1 MAIRTLSIN
10 IMSYLKGQGFQA
22 VNNQINGLKSS
33 LSSLKSVAS
42 NGLFQM
48 AAGYFAISSLIGQYN
63 KAVEA
68 SNEALANETKLYAV
82 LRAQNFRDEQIEGLK
97 EYASELQNVGVIGDD
112 TSYAGIKQL
121 ATFKL
126 QEESIRKLL
135 PRVQDLMVAEKG
147 LNSTSADAEKWAKTL
162 GIAVSSG
169 QVRALKQVG
178 VVLDEHTSKLFENA
192 NEQER
197 VAILSKELKTRIGE
211 QNAEFLKTPEGKIA
225 SAQNRIGDVY
235 EYIGGLVRDTRADF
249 WSMIADNAEWIQDFL
264 GGLIKAGAGAFNT
277 ITRTIGGIFNVLKA
291 LPPEARNTI
300 KLITGFLLLKQ
311 FPIISGFL
319 IIEDIFAAFLGKES
333 FTEDA
338 INAILKFTGTDYRFE
353 DLRKGI
359 ADLWDLWV
367 NKADSGIEKISLT
380 TKVLSDL
387 LDTLQGGAGLL
398 QMIWGA
404 TGGAIYDF
412 GKNTVNVLTGDFEDI
427 NWDTSLGNIS
437 GGWDKLYGAGQ
448 HMNETDDMHQK
459 YVLDEAIK
467 QQQKNF
473 KTMEYVQKNQGNI
486 AFPVEKEII
495 IPGSAPVIPLSSYG
509 FPYENKTGTNYEVS
523 SKNREIQQLLN
534 NEENKLNKI
543 EIPINTALTYEIN
556 NNKNK
561 EIQEFLN
568 TKRNEISK
576 VKIPINTTLTYE
588 INDNKNKEIQEFL
601 NIKRNEISKVKIP
614 INTTLTYE
622 INDNKNKEI
631 TKAEAYYTP
640 RLPDKKIAQDTKQ
653 KIEKS
658 VVKKENKKFEY
669 VNNSK
674 YEIKVTGEAQNDV
687 AKKVEGVVR
696 RIQEEEKQRLR
707 AEFGG
712 NYTQAGGLE

>member
-68 SNEALANETKLYAV
+68 SNLQLENETKLYAT
-82 LRAQNFRDEQIEGLK
+82 LRAQNFRDEQIQGLK
-97 EYASELQNVGVIGDD
+97 DYASELQKTGVVGDEV
-112 TSYAGIKQL
+112 SLAGIRQL
-121 ATFKL
+121 AAFKL
-126 QEESIRKLL
+126 NEESIRELL
-135 PRVQDLMVAEKG
+135 PQVQNLMVAEKG
-147 LNSTSADAEKWAKTL
+147 LKATSMDAEKWSKSL
-162 GIAVSSG
+162 GIAVTSG
-169 QVRALKQVG
+169 QVRALKQAG
-178 VVLDEHTSKLFENA
+178 IVLDEHTQKVFENA
-192 NEQER
+192 TQQER
-197 VAILSKELKTRIGE
+197 VAILAKEIKERVGE
-211 QNAEFLKTPEGKIA
+211 QNAEFLKTPEGKIV
-225 SAQNRIGDVY
+225 SAQNRIGDIY
-235 EYIGGLVRDTRADF
+235 EYLGGLVRDTRADF

-359 ADLWDLWV
+359 ADFWDLWI

-380 TKVLSDL
+380 TKILSDL
-387 LDTLQGGAGLL
+387 LDILQGGAGLL

-404 TGGAIYDF
+404 TGGFIIDT
-412 GKNTVNVLTGDFEDI
+412 GRILVGDFE
-427 NWDTSLGNIS
+427 NVGKSSFGNIK
-437 GGWDKLYGAGQ
+437 GGWNKLHGAGQ
-448 HMNETDDMHQK
+448 HMNETDDMYQK
-459 YVLDEAIK
+459 YVLDEAMK
-467 QQQKNF
+467 QQQKEF
-473 KTMEYVQKNQGNI
+473 ETMKYVQKNQGNI
-486 AFPVEKEII
+486 AFPVEKEIV
-495 IPGSAPVIPLSSYG
+495 IPGSAPITPLSTYG

-523 SKNREIQQLLN
+523 SKNREIQQLL
-534 NEENKLNKI
+534 
-543 EIPINTALTYEIN
+543 
-556 NNKNK
+556 
-561 EIQEFLN
+561 
-568 TKRNEISK
+568 
-576 VKIPINTTLTYE
+576 
-588 INDNKNKEIQEFL
+588 DG
-601 NIKRNEISKVKIP
+601 
-614 INTTLTYE
+614 
-622 INDNKNKEI
+622 KNKEI
-631 TKAEAYYTP
+631 TKAEAYYAP

-653 KIEKS
+653 KVEKS

-674 YEIKVTGEAQNDV
+674 YEIKVTGEVQNDV

-707 AEFGG
+707 AEIGG

>member
-48 AAGYFAISSLIGQYN
+48 AAGYFAISSLVEQYN

-68 SNEALANETKLYAV
+68 SNLQLENETKLYAT
-82 LRAQNFRDEQIEGLK
+82 LRAQNFRDEQIQGLK
-97 EYASELQNVGVIGDD
+97 DYASELQGVGVVGDEV
-112 TSYAGIKQL
+112 SLAGIRQL

-126 QEESIRKLL
+126 NEESIRELL
-135 PRVQDLMVAEKG
+135 PQVQNLMVAEKG
-147 LNSTSADAEKWAKTL
+147 LKATSMDAEKWSKSL
-162 GIAVSSG
+162 GIAVTSG
-169 QVRALKQVG
+169 QVRALKQAG
-178 VVLDEHTSKLFENA
+178 IVLDEHTQKIFENA
-192 NEQER
+192 TQQER
-197 VAILSKELKTRIGE
+197 IAILAKEIKERVGE

-359 ADLWDLWV
+359 ADFWDLLI
-367 NKADSGIEKISLT
+367 NKSDSGIEKISLT
-380 TKVLSDL
+380 TKILSDL
-387 LDTLQGGAGLL
+387 LDILQGGAGLL

-404 TGGAIYDF
+404 TGGFIIDT
-412 GKNTVNVLTGDFEDI
+412 GRILVGDFE
-427 NWDTSLGNIS
+427 NVGKSSFGNIK
-437 GGWDKLYGAGQ
+437 GGWNKLYGAGQ
-448 HMNETDDMHQK
+448 HMNETDDMYQK
-459 YVLDEAIK
+459 YVLDEVMK
-467 QQQKNF
+467 QQQKEF
-473 KTMEYVQKNQGNI
+473 ETMKYVQKNQGNI
-486 AFPVEKEII
+486 AFPVEKEIV
-495 IPGSAPVIPLSSYG
+495 IPGSAPITPLST
-509 FPYENKTGTNYEVS
+509 YEKNK
-523 SKNREIQQLLN
+523 EIQQLLN
-534 NEENKLNKI
+534 NEKNKLN
-543 EIPINTALTYEIN
+543 ELE
-556 NNKNK
+556 
-561 EIQEFLN
+561 
-568 TKRNEISK
+568 
-576 VKIPINTTLTYE
+576 VPINTTLTYE
-588 INDNKNKEIQEFL
+588 INDNKNKEIQKFL
-601 NIKRNEISKVKIP
+601 NTKRNEISKVEIP
-614 INTTLTYE
+614 VNTILTYE

-631 TKAEAYYTP
+631 QKFLNTKRNEISKVEMPMNISLTYKIFDNKNKDITKAEAYYAP

-674 YEIKVTGEAQNDV
+674 YEIKVTGEVQNDV

-707 AEFGG
+707 AEIGG

>member
-68 SNEALANETKLYAV
+68 SNLQLENETKLYAT
-82 LRAQNFRDEQIEGLK
+82 LRAQNFRDEQIQGLK
-97 EYASELQNVGVIGDD
+97 DYASELQKTGVVGDEV
-112 TSYAGIKQL
+112 SLAGIRQL
-121 ATFKL
+121 AAFKL
-126 QEESIRKLL
+126 NEESIRELL
-135 PRVQDLMVAEKG
+135 PQVQNLMVAEKG
-147 LNSTSADAEKWAKTL
+147 LKATSMDAEKWSKSL
-162 GIAVSSG
+162 GIAVTSG
-169 QVRALKQVG
+169 QVRALKQAG
-178 VVLDEHTSKLFENA
+178 IVLDEHTQKVFENA
-192 NEQER
+192 TQQER
-197 VAILSKELKTRIGE
+197 VAILAKEIKERAGE
-211 QNAEFLKTPEGKIA
+211 QNAEFLKTPEGKIV
-225 SAQNRIGDVY
+225 SAQNRIGDIY
-235 EYIGGLVRDTRADF
+235 EYLGGLVRDTRADF

-359 ADLWDLWV
+359 ADFWDLWI

-380 TKVLSDL
+380 TKILSDL
-387 LDTLQGGAGLL
+387 LDILQGGAGLL

-404 TGGAIYDF
+404 TGGFIIDT
-412 GKNTVNVLTGDFEDI
+412 GRILVGDFE
-427 NWDTSLGNIS
+427 NVGKSSFGNIK
-437 GGWDKLYGAGQ
+437 GGWNKLHGAGQ
-448 HMNETDDMHQK
+448 HMNETDDMYQK
-459 YVLDEAIK
+459 YVLDEAMK
-467 QQQKNF
+467 QQQKEF
-473 KTMEYVQKNQGNI
+473 ETMKYVQKNQGNI
-486 AFPVEKEII
+486 AFPVEKEIV
-495 IPGSAPVIPLSSYG
+495 IPGSAPITPLSTYG

-523 SKNREIQQLLN
+523 SKNREIQQLL
-534 NEENKLNKI
+534 
-543 EIPINTALTYEIN
+543 
-556 NNKNK
+556 
-561 EIQEFLN
+561 
-568 TKRNEISK
+568 
-576 VKIPINTTLTYE
+576 
-588 INDNKNKEIQEFL
+588 DG
-601 NIKRNEISKVKIP
+601 
-614 INTTLTYE
+614 
-622 INDNKNKEI
+622 KNKEI
-631 TKAEAYYTP
+631 TKAEAYYAP

-653 KIEKS
+653 KVEKS

-674 YEIKVTGEAQNDV
+674 YEIKVTGEVQNDV

-707 AEFGG
+707 AEIGG

>member
-48 AAGYFAISSLIGQYN
+48 AAGYFAISSLVEQYN

-68 SNEALANETKLYAV
+68 SNLQLENETKLYAT
-82 LRAQNFRDEQIEGLK
+82 LRAQNFRDEQIQGLK
-97 EYASELQNVGVIGDD
+97 DYASELQGVGVVGDEV
-112 TSYAGIKQL
+112 SLAGIRQL

-126 QEESIRKLL
+126 NEESIRELL
-135 PRVQDLMVAEKG
+135 PQVQNLMVAEKG
-147 LNSTSADAEKWAKTL
+147 LKATSMDAEKWSKSL
-162 GIAVSSG
+162 GIAVTSG
-169 QVRALKQVG
+169 QVRALKQAG
-178 VVLDEHTSKLFENA
+178 IVLDEHTQKIFENA
-192 NEQER
+192 TQQER
-197 VAILSKELKTRIGE
+197 IAILAKEIKERVGE

-359 ADLWDLWV
+359 ADFWDLLI
-367 NKADSGIEKISLT
+367 NKSDSGIEKISLT
-380 TKVLSDL
+380 TKILSDL
-387 LDTLQGGAGLL
+387 LDILQGGAGLL

-404 TGGAIYDF
+404 TGGFIIDT
-412 GKNTVNVLTGDFEDI
+412 GRILVGDFE
-427 NWDTSLGNIS
+427 NVGKSSFGNIK
-437 GGWDKLYGAGQ
+437 GGWNKLYGAGQ
-448 HMNETDDMHQK
+448 HMNETDDMYQK
-459 YVLDEAIK
+459 YVLDEAMK
-467 QQQKNF
+467 QQQKEF
-473 KTMEYVQKNQGNI
+473 ETMKYVQKNQGNI
-486 AFPVEKEII
+486 AFPVEKEIV
-495 IPGSAPVIPLSSYG
+495 IPGSAPITPLST
-509 FPYENKTGTNYEVS
+509 YEKNK
-523 SKNREIQQLLN
+523 EIQQLLN
-534 NEENKLNKI
+534 NEENKLN
-543 EIPINTALTYEIN
+543 ELE
-556 NNKNK
+556 
-561 EIQEFLN
+561 
-568 TKRNEISK
+568 
-576 VKIPINTTLTYE
+576 VPINTTLTYE
-588 INDNKNKEIQEFL
+588 INDNKNKEIQKFL
-601 NIKRNEISKVKIP
+601 NTKRNEISKVEIP
-614 INTTLTYE
+614 VNTILTYE

-631 TKAEAYYTP
+631 QKFLNTKRNEISKVEMPMNISLTYKIFDNKNKDITKAEAYYAP

-674 YEIKVTGEAQNDV
+674 YEIKVTGEVQNDV

-707 AEFGG
+707 AEIGG

>member
-48 AAGYFAISSLIGQYN
+48 ATGYFTISSLIGQYN

-68 SNEALANETKLYAV
+68 SNLQLENETKLYAT
-82 LRAQNFRDEQIEGLK
+82 LRAQNFRDEQIQGLK
-97 EYASELQNVGVIGDD
+97 DYASELQKTGVIGDEV
-112 TSYAGIKQL
+112 SLAGIRQL
-121 ATFKL
+121 AAFKL
-126 QEESIRKLL
+126 NDESIRELL
-135 PRVQDLMVAEKG
+135 PQVHNLMVAEKG
-147 LNSTSADAEKWAKTL
+147 LKSTSMDAEKHSKSL
-162 GIAVSSG
+162 GIAVTTG
-169 QVRALKQVG
+169 QVRALKQAG
-178 VVLDEHTSKLFENA
+178 IVLDEHTQKVFENA
-192 NEQER
+192 TQQER
-197 VAILSKELKTRIGE
+197 IAILAKEIKERVGE
-211 QNAEFLKTPEGKIA
+211 QNAEFLKTPEGKIV
-225 SAQNRIGDVY
+225 SAQNRIGDIY

-359 ADLWDLWV
+359 ADFWDLWI

-380 TKVLSDL
+380 TKILSDL
-387 LDTLQGGAGLL
+387 LDILQGGAGLL

-404 TGGAIYDF
+404 TGGFIIDT
-412 GKNTVNVLTGDFEDI
+412 GRILVGDFE
-427 NWDTSLGNIS
+427 NVGKSSFGNIK
-437 GGWDKLYGAGQ
+437 GGWNKLHGAGQ
-448 HMNETDDMHQK
+448 HMNETDDMYQK

-467 QQQKNF
+467 QQQKEF
-473 KTMEYVQKNQGNI
+473 ETMKYIQKNQGNI
-486 AFPVEKEII
+486 AFPVEKEIV
-495 IPGSAPVIPLSSYG
+495 IPGSAPVIPLSTYG
-509 FPYENKTGTNYEVS
+509 FPYENKTATNYGTYE
-523 SKNREIQQLLN
+523 K
-534 NEENKLNKI
+534 NKLN
-543 EIPINTALTYEIN
+543 ELEVPINTTLIYEIN
-556 NNKNK
+556 DNKDK
-561 EIQEFLN
+561 EIQKFLN

-576 VKIPINTTLTYE
+576 TEIPMDISLTYK
-588 INDNKNKEIQEFL
+588 ILDNKNK
-601 NIKRNEISKVKIP
+601 KIS
-614 INTTLTYE
+614 
-622 INDNKNKEI
+622 
-631 TKAEAYYTP
+631 KAEAYYAP

-674 YEIKVTGEAQNDV
+674 YEIKVTGETQNDV

-707 AEFGG
+707 AEIGG

>member
-68 SNEALANETKLYAV
+68 SNLQLENETKLYAT
-82 LRAQNFRDEQIEGLK
+82 LRAQNFRDEQIQGLK
-97 EYASELQNVGVIGDD
+97 DYASELQKTGVVGDEV
-112 TSYAGIKQL
+112 SLAGIRQL
-121 ATFKL
+121 AAFKL
-126 QEESIRKLL
+126 DEESIRELL
-135 PRVQDLMVAEKG
+135 PQVQNLMVAEKG
-147 LNSTSADAEKWAKTL
+147 LKATSMDAEKWSKSL
-162 GIAVSSG
+162 GIAVTSG
-169 QVRALKQVG
+169 QVRALKQAG
-178 VVLDEHTSKLFENA
+178 IVLDEHTQKVFENA
-192 NEQER
+192 TQQER
-197 VAILSKELKTRIGE
+197 VAILAKEIKERVGE
-211 QNAEFLKTPEGKIA
+211 QNAEFLKTPEGKIV
-225 SAQNRIGDVY
+225 SAQNRIGDIY
-235 EYIGGLVRDTRADF
+235 EYLGGLVRDTRADF

-359 ADLWDLWV
+359 ADFWDLWI

-380 TKVLSDL
+380 TKILSDL
-387 LDTLQGGAGLL
+387 LDILQGGAGLL

-404 TGGAIYDF
+404 TGGFIIDT
-412 GKNTVNVLTGDFEDI
+412 GRILVGDFE
-427 NWDTSLGNIS
+427 NVGKSSFGNIK
-437 GGWDKLYGAGQ
+437 GGWNKLHGAGQ
-448 HMNETDDMHQK
+448 HMNETDDMYQK
-459 YVLDEAIK
+459 YVLDEAMK
-467 QQQKNF
+467 QQQKEF
-473 KTMEYVQKNQGNI
+473 ETMKYVQKNQGNI
-486 AFPVEKEII
+486 AFPVEKEIV
-495 IPGSAPVIPLSSYG
+495 IPGSAPITPLSTYG

-523 SKNREIQQLLN
+523 SKNREIQQLL
-534 NEENKLNKI
+534 
-543 EIPINTALTYEIN
+543 
-556 NNKNK
+556 
-561 EIQEFLN
+561 
-568 TKRNEISK
+568 
-576 VKIPINTTLTYE
+576 
-588 INDNKNKEIQEFL
+588 DG
-601 NIKRNEISKVKIP
+601 
-614 INTTLTYE
+614 
-622 INDNKNKEI
+622 KNKEI
-631 TKAEAYYTP
+631 TKAEAYYAP

-687 AKKVEGVVR
+687 VKKVEGVVR

>member
-48 AAGYFAISSLIGQYN
+48 AAGYFAISSLVEQYN

-68 SNEALANETKLYAV
+68 SNLQLENETKLYAT
-82 LRAQNFRDEQIEGLK
+82 LRAQNFRDEQIQGLK
-97 EYASELQNVGVIGDD
+97 DYASELQGVGVVGDEV
-112 TSYAGIKQL
+112 SLAGIRQL

-126 QEESIRKLL
+126 NEESIRELL
-135 PRVQDLMVAEKG
+135 PQVQNLMVAEKG
-147 LNSTSADAEKWAKTL
+147 LKATSMDAEKWSKSL
-162 GIAVSSG
+162 GIAVTSG
-169 QVRALKQVG
+169 QVRALKQAG
-178 VVLDEHTSKLFENA
+178 IVLDEHTQKVFENA
-192 NEQER
+192 TQQER
-197 VAILSKELKTRIGE
+197 IAILAKEIKERVGE
-211 QNAEFLKTPEGKIA
+211 QNAEFLKTPEGKIV
-225 SAQNRIGDVY
+225 SAQNRIGDIY
-235 EYIGGLVRDTRADF
+235 EYLGGLVRDTRADF

-264 GGLIKAGAGAFNT
+264 GGLVKAGAGAFNT

-311 FPIISGFL
+311 FPVISGFL

-353 DLRKGI
+353 DLRKSI
-359 ADLWDLWV
+359 ADFWDLLI
-367 NKADSGIEKISLT
+367 NKSDSGIEKISLT

-387 LDTLQGGAGLL
+387 LDILQGGAGLL

-404 TGGAIYDF
+404 TGGFIIDT
-412 GKNTVNVLTGDFEDI
+412 GRILVGDFE
-427 NWDTSLGNIS
+427 NVGKSSFGNIK
-437 GGWDKLYGAGQ
+437 GGWNKLHGAGQ
-448 HMNETDDMHQK
+448 HMNETDDMYQK

-467 QQQKNF
+467 QQQKEF
-473 KTMEYVQKNQGNI
+473 ETMKYVQKNQGNI
-486 AFPVEKEII
+486 AFPVEKEIV
-495 IPGSAPVIPLSSYG
+495 IPGSAPITPLSTYG
-509 FPYENKTGTNYEVS
+509 FHYENKTGTNYEVS

-534 NEENKLNKI
+534 NEKNKLNKI

-601 NIKRNEISKVKIP
+601 NTKRNEISKVKIP

-631 TKAEAYYTP
+631 TKAEAYYAP

-653 KIEKS
+653 KVEKS
-658 VVKKENKKFEY
+658 IVKKENKKFEY

-674 YEIKVTGEAQNDV
+674 YEIKVTGEVQNDV

-707 AEFGG
+707 AEIGG

>member
-48 AAGYFAISSLIGQYN
+48 AAGYFAISNLVGQYN

-68 SNEALANETKLYAV
+68 SNLQLENETKLYAT
-82 LRAQNFRDEQIEGLK
+82 LRAQNFRDEQIQGLK
-97 EYASELQNVGVIGDD
+97 DYASELQGVGVVGDEV
-112 TSYAGIKQL
+112 SLAGIRQL

-126 QEESIRKLL
+126 NEESIRELL
-135 PRVQDLMVAEKG
+135 PQVQNLMVAEKG
-147 LNSTSADAEKWAKTL
+147 LKATSMDAEKWSKSL
-162 GIAVSSG
+162 GIAVTSG
-169 QVRALKQVG
+169 QVRALKQAG
-178 VVLDEHTSKLFENA
+178 IVLDEHTQKVFENA
-192 NEQER
+192 TQQER
-197 VAILSKELKTRIGE
+197 IAILAKEIKERVGE
-211 QNAEFLKTPEGKIA
+211 QNAEFLKTPEGKIV
-225 SAQNRIGDVY
+225 SAQNRIGDIY
-235 EYIGGLVRDTRADF
+235 EYLGGLVRDTRADF

-264 GGLIKAGAGAFNT
+264 GGLVKAGAGAFNT

-311 FPIISGFL
+311 FPIVSGFL

-359 ADLWDLWV
+359 ADFWDLLI
-367 NKADSGIEKISLT
+367 NKSDSGIEKITLT

-387 LDTLQGGAGLL
+387 LDLLKSGAGML
-398 QMIWGA
+398 QMIWGV
-404 TGGAIYDF
+404 TGGVVIDLV
-412 GKNTVNVLTGDFEDI
+412 GNTFKAFEGDFQGM
-427 NWDTSLGNIS
+427 NWNNVTSNIS
-437 GGWDKLYGAGQ
+437 SGWDKVYGAGQ
-448 HMNETDDMHQK
+448 NWNKTDDMYQK
-459 YVLDEAIK
+459 YVLDEVKK
-467 QQQKNF
+467 QQKKDF
-473 KTMEYVQKNQGNI
+473 ETMEYIQKNQGNI
-486 AFPVEKEII
+486 AFPVEKEIV
-495 IPGSAPVIPLSSYG
+495 IPGSAPITPLSTYG

-523 SKNREIQQLLN
+523 SKNREIQQLL
-534 NEENKLNKI
+534 
-543 EIPINTALTYEIN
+543 
-556 NNKNK
+556 
-561 EIQEFLN
+561 
-568 TKRNEISK
+568 
-576 VKIPINTTLTYE
+576 
-588 INDNKNKEIQEFL
+588 DG
-601 NIKRNEISKVKIP
+601 
-614 INTTLTYE
+614 
-622 INDNKNKEI
+622 KNKEI
-631 TKAEAYYTP
+631 TKAEAYYAP

-653 KIEKS
+653 KVEKS
-658 VVKKENKKFEY
+658 IVKKENKKFEY

-674 YEIKVTGEAQNDV
+674 YEIKVTGEVQNDV

-707 AEFGG
+707 AEIGG

>member
-48 AAGYFAISSLIGQYN
+48 AAGYFAISSLVGQYN

-68 SNEALANETKLYAV
+68 SNLQLENETKLYAT
-82 LRAQNFRDEQIEGLK
+82 LRAQNFRDEQIQGLK
-97 EYASELQNVGVIGDD
+97 DYASELQKIGVVGDEA
-112 TSYAGIKQL
+112 SLAGIRQL
-121 ATFKL
+121 AAFKL
-126 QEESIRKLL
+126 NEESIRELL
-135 PRVQDLMVAEKG
+135 PQVQNLMVAEKG
-147 LNSTSADAEKWAKTL
+147 LKATSMDAEKWSKSL
-162 GIAVSSG
+162 GIAVTSG
-169 QVRALKQVG
+169 QVRALKQAG
-178 VVLDEHTSKLFENA
+178 IVLDEHTQKVFENA
-192 NEQER
+192 TQQER
-197 VAILSKELKTRIGE
+197 VAILAKEIKERVGE
-211 QNAEFLKTPEGKIA
+211 QNAEFLKTPEGKIV
-225 SAQNRIGDVY
+225 SAQNRIGDIY
-235 EYIGGLVRDTRADF
+235 EYLGGLVRDTRADF

-359 ADLWDLWV
+359 ADFWDLWI

-380 TKVLSDL
+380 TKILSDL
-387 LDTLQGGAGLL
+387 LDILQGGAGLL

-404 TGGAIYDF
+404 TGGFIIDT
-412 GKNTVNVLTGDFEDI
+412 GRILVGDFE
-427 NWDTSLGNIS
+427 NVGKSSFGNIK
-437 GGWDKLYGAGQ
+437 GGWNKLHGAGQ
-448 HMNETDDMHQK
+448 HMNETDDMYQK
-459 YVLDEAIK
+459 YVLDEAMK
-467 QQQKNF
+467 QQQKEF
-473 KTMEYVQKNQGNI
+473 ETMKYVQKNQGNI
-486 AFPVEKEII
+486 AFPVEKEIV
-495 IPGSAPVIPLSSYG
+495 IPGSAPITPLSTYG

-523 SKNREIQQLLN
+523 SKNREIQQLL
-534 NEENKLNKI
+534 
-543 EIPINTALTYEIN
+543 
-556 NNKNK
+556 
-561 EIQEFLN
+561 
-568 TKRNEISK
+568 
-576 VKIPINTTLTYE
+576 
-588 INDNKNKEIQEFL
+588 DG
-601 NIKRNEISKVKIP
+601 
-614 INTTLTYE
+614 
-622 INDNKNKEI
+622 KNKEI
-631 TKAEAYYTP
+631 TKAEAYYAP

-653 KIEKS
+653 KVEKS

-674 YEIKVTGEAQNDV
+674 YEIKVTGEVQNDV

-707 AEFGG
+707 AEIGG

>member
-48 AAGYFAISSLIGQYN
+48 AAGYFAISSLVEQYN

-68 SNEALANETKLYAV
+68 SNLQLENETKLYAT
-82 LRAQNFRDEQIEGLK
+82 LRAQNFRDEQIQGLK
-97 EYASELQNVGVIGDD
+97 DYASELQGVGVVGDEV
-112 TSYAGIKQL
+112 SLAGIRQL

-126 QEESIRKLL
+126 NEESIRELL
-135 PRVQDLMVAEKG
+135 PQVQNLMVAEKG
-147 LNSTSADAEKWAKTL
+147 LKATSMDAEKWSKSL
-162 GIAVSSG
+162 GIAVTSG
-169 QVRALKQVG
+169 QVRALKQAG
-178 VVLDEHTSKLFENA
+178 IVLDEHTQKVFENA
-192 NEQER
+192 TQQER
-197 VAILSKELKTRIGE
+197 IAILAKEIKERVGE
-211 QNAEFLKTPEGKIA
+211 QNAEFLKTPEGKIV
-225 SAQNRIGDVY
+225 SAQNRIGDIY
-235 EYIGGLVRDTRADF
+235 EYLGGLVRDTRADF

-264 GGLIKAGAGAFNT
+264 GGLVKAGAGAFNT

-311 FPIISGFL
+311 FPVISGFL

-353 DLRKGI
+353 DLRKSI
-359 ADLWDLWV
+359 ADFWDLLI
-367 NKADSGIEKISLT
+367 NKSDSGIEKISLT

-387 LDTLQGGAGLL
+387 LDILQGGAGLL

-404 TGGAIYDF
+404 TGGFIIDT
-412 GKNTVNVLTGDFEDI
+412 GRILVGDFE
-427 NWDTSLGNIS
+427 NVGKSSFGNIK
-437 GGWDKLYGAGQ
+437 GGWNKLHGAGQ
-448 HMNETDDMHQK
+448 HMNETDDMYQK

-467 QQQKNF
+467 QQQKEF
-473 KTMEYVQKNQGNI
+473 ETMKYVQKNQGNI
-486 AFPVEKEII
+486 AFPVEKEIV
-495 IPGSAPVIPLSSYG
+495 IPGSAPITPLSTYG
-509 FPYENKTGTNYEVS
+509 FHYENKTGTNYEVS

-534 NEENKLNKI
+534 NEKNKLNKI

-588 INDNKNKEIQEFL
+588 INDNKNKEI
-601 NIKRNEISKVKIP
+601 
-614 INTTLTYE
+614 
-622 INDNKNKEI
+622 
-631 TKAEAYYTP
+631 TKAEAYYAP

-653 KIEKS
+653 KVEKS
-658 VVKKENKKFEY
+658 IVKKENKKFEY

-674 YEIKVTGEAQNDV
+674 YEIKVTGEVQNDV

-707 AEFGG
+707 AEIGG

>member
-48 AAGYFAISSLIGQYN
+48 AAGYFAISSLVGQYN

-68 SNEALANETKLYAV
+68 SNLQLENETKLYAT
-82 LRAQNFRDEQIEGLK
+82 LRAQNFRDEQIQGLK
-97 EYASELQNVGVIGDD
+97 DYASELQRVGVVGDEV
-112 TSYAGIKQL
+112 SLAGIRQL

-126 QEESIRKLL
+126 NEESIRELL
-135 PRVQDLMVAEKG
+135 PQVQNLMVAEKG
-147 LNSTSADAEKWAKTL
+147 LKATSMDAEKWSKSL
-162 GIAVSSG
+162 GIAVTSG
-169 QVRALKQVG
+169 QVRALKQAG
-178 VVLDEHTSKLFENA
+178 IVLDEHTQKVFENA
-192 NEQER
+192 TQQER
-197 VAILSKELKTRIGE
+197 IAILAKEIKERVGE
-211 QNAEFLKTPEGKIA
+211 QNAEFLKTPEGKIV
-225 SAQNRIGDVY
+225 SAQNRIGDIY
-235 EYIGGLVRDTRADF
+235 EYLGGLVRDTRADF

-264 GGLIKAGAGAFNT
+264 GGLVKAGAGAFNT

-311 FPIISGFL
+311 FPVISGFL

-359 ADLWDLWV
+359 ADFWDLLI
-367 NKADSGIEKISLT
+367 NKSDSGIEKITLT
-380 TKVLSDL
+380 TKILSDL
-387 LDTLQGGAGLL
+387 LDILQGGAGLL

-404 TGGAIYDF
+404 TGGFIIDT
-412 GKNTVNVLTGDFEDI
+412 GRILVGDFEDVGK
-427 NWDTSLGNIS
+427 SSFGNIK
-437 GGWDKLYGAGQ
+437 GGWNKLHGAGQ
-448 HMNETDDMHQK
+448 HMNETDDMYQK
-459 YVLDEAIK
+459 YVLDEAMK
-467 QQQKNF
+467 QQQKEF
-473 KTMEYVQKNQGNI
+473 ETMKYVQKNQGNI
-486 AFPVEKEII
+486 SFPVEKEIL
-495 IPGSAPVIPLSSYG
+495 IPGSAPITTLSTYG

-523 SKNREIQQLLN
+523 SKNREIKQLL
-534 NEENKLNKI
+534 
-543 EIPINTALTYEIN
+543 
-556 NNKNK
+556 
-561 EIQEFLN
+561 
-568 TKRNEISK
+568 
-576 VKIPINTTLTYE
+576 
-588 INDNKNKEIQEFL
+588 DG
-601 NIKRNEISKVKIP
+601 
-614 INTTLTYE
+614 
-622 INDNKNKEI
+622 KNKEI
-631 TKAEAYYTP
+631 TKAEAYYAP

-653 KIEKS
+653 KVEKS

-674 YEIKVTGEAQNDV
+674 YEIKVTGEGQNDV

-707 AEFGG
+707 AEIGG

>member
-48 AAGYFAISSLIGQYN
+48 AAGYFAISSLVGQYN

-68 SNEALANETKLYAV
+68 SNLQLENETKLYAT
-82 LRAQNFRDEQIEGLK
+82 LRAQNFRDEQIQGLK
-97 EYASELQNVGVIGDD
+97 DYASELQKIGVVGDEA
-112 TSYAGIKQL
+112 SLAGIRQL
-121 ATFKL
+121 AAFKL
-126 QEESIRKLL
+126 NEESIRELL
-135 PRVQDLMVAEKG
+135 PQVQNLMVAEKG
-147 LNSTSADAEKWAKTL
+147 LKATSMDAEKWSKSL
-162 GIAVSSG
+162 GIAVTSG
-169 QVRALKQVG
+169 QVRALKQAG
-178 VVLDEHTSKLFENA
+178 IVLDEHTQKVFENA
-192 NEQER
+192 TQQER
-197 VAILSKELKTRIGE
+197 VAILAKEIKERVGE
-211 QNAEFLKTPEGKIA
+211 QNAEFLKTPEGKIV
-225 SAQNRIGDVY
+225 SAQNRIGDIY
-235 EYIGGLVRDTRADF
+235 EYLGGLVRDTRADF

-359 ADLWDLWV
+359 ADFWDLWI

-380 TKVLSDL
+380 TKILSDL
-387 LDTLQGGAGLL
+387 LDILQGGAGLL

-404 TGGAIYDF
+404 TGGFIIDT
-412 GKNTVNVLTGDFEDI
+412 GRILVGDFE
-427 NWDTSLGNIS
+427 NVGKSSFGNIK
-437 GGWDKLYGAGQ
+437 GGWNKLHGAGQ
-448 HMNETDDMHQK
+448 HMNKTDDMYQK

-467 QQQKNF
+467 EQQKEF
-473 KTMEYVQKNQGNI
+473 ETMKYVQKNQGNI
-486 AFPVEKEII
+486 AFPVEKEIV
-495 IPGSAPVIPLSSYG
+495 IPGSAPITPLSTYG

-523 SKNREIQQLLN
+523 SKNREIQQLL
-534 NEENKLNKI
+534 
-543 EIPINTALTYEIN
+543 
-556 NNKNK
+556 
-561 EIQEFLN
+561 
-568 TKRNEISK
+568 
-576 VKIPINTTLTYE
+576 
-588 INDNKNKEIQEFL
+588 DG
-601 NIKRNEISKVKIP
+601 
-614 INTTLTYE
+614 
-622 INDNKNKEI
+622 KNKEI
-631 TKAEAYYTP
+631 TKAEAYYAP

-653 KIEKS
+653 KVEKS

-674 YEIKVTGEAQNDV
+674 YEIKVTGEVQNDV

-707 AEFGG
+707 AEIGG

>member
-68 SNEALANETKLYAV
+68 SNLQLENETKLYAT
-82 LRAQNFRDEQIEGLK
+82 LRAQNFRDEQIQGLK
-97 EYASELQNVGVIGDD
+97 DYASELQKTGVVGDEV
-112 TSYAGIKQL
+112 SLAGIRQL
-121 ATFKL
+121 AAFKL
-126 QEESIRKLL
+126 NEESIRELL
-135 PRVQDLMVAEKG
+135 PQVQNLMVAEKG
-147 LNSTSADAEKWAKTL
+147 LKATSMDAEKWSKSL
-162 GIAVSSG
+162 GIAVTSG
-169 QVRALKQVG
+169 QVRALKQAG
-178 VVLDEHTSKLFENA
+178 IVLDEHTQKVFENA
-192 NEQER
+192 TQQER
-197 VAILSKELKTRIGE
+197 VAILAKEIKERVGE
-211 QNAEFLKTPEGKIA
+211 QNAEFLKTPEGKIV
-225 SAQNRIGDVY
+225 SAQNRIGDIY
-235 EYIGGLVRDTRADF
+235 EYLGGLVRDTRADF

-359 ADLWDLWV
+359 ADFWDLWI

-380 TKVLSDL
+380 TKILSDL
-387 LDTLQGGAGLL
+387 LDILQGGAGLL

-404 TGGAIYDF
+404 TGGFIIDT
-412 GKNTVNVLTGDFEDI
+412 GRILVGDFE
-427 NWDTSLGNIS
+427 NVGKSSFGNIK
-437 GGWDKLYGAGQ
+437 GGWNKLHGAGQ
-448 HMNETDDMHQK
+448 HMNETDDMYQK
-459 YVLDEAIK
+459 YVLDEAMK
-467 QQQKNF
+467 QQQKEF
-473 KTMEYVQKNQGNI
+473 ETMKYVQKNQGNI
-486 AFPVEKEII
+486 AFPVEKEIV
-495 IPGSAPVIPLSSYG
+495 IPGSAPITPLSTYG

-523 SKNREIQQLLN
+523 SKNREIQQLL
-534 NEENKLNKI
+534 
-543 EIPINTALTYEIN
+543 
-556 NNKNK
+556 
-561 EIQEFLN
+561 
-568 TKRNEISK
+568 
-576 VKIPINTTLTYE
+576 
-588 INDNKNKEIQEFL
+588 DG
-601 NIKRNEISKVKIP
+601 
-614 INTTLTYE
+614 
-622 INDNKNKEI
+622 KNKEI
-631 TKAEAYYTP
+631 TKAEAYYAP

-653 KIEKS
+653 KVEKS
-658 VVKKENKKFEY
+658 VVKKENKKQ
-669 VNNSK
+669 
-674 YEIKVTGEAQNDV
+674 IK
-687 AKKVEGVVR
+687 K
-696 RIQEEEKQRLR
+696 
-707 AEFGG
+707 
-712 NYTQAGGLE
+712 

>member
-68 SNEALANETKLYAV
+68 SNLQLENETKLYAT
-82 LRAQNFRDEQIEGLK
+82 LRAQNFRDEQIQGLK
-97 EYASELQNVGVIGDD
+97 DYASELQKTGVVGDEV
-112 TSYAGIKQL
+112 SLAGIRQL
-121 ATFKL
+121 AAFKL
-126 QEESIRKLL
+126 NEESIRELL
-135 PRVQDLMVAEKG
+135 PQVQNLMVAEKG
-147 LNSTSADAEKWAKTL
+147 LKATSMDAEKWSKSL
-162 GIAVSSG
+162 GIAVTSG
-169 QVRALKQVG
+169 QVRALKQAG
-178 VVLDEHTSKLFENA
+178 IVLDEHTQKVFENA
-192 NEQER
+192 TQQER
-197 VAILSKELKTRIGE
+197 IAILAKEIKERVGE
-211 QNAEFLKTPEGKIA
+211 QNAEFLKTPEGKIV
-225 SAQNRIGDVY
+225 SAQNRIGDIY
-235 EYIGGLVRDTRADF
+235 EYLGGLVRDTRADF

-359 ADLWDLWV
+359 ADFWDLWI

-380 TKVLSDL
+380 TKILSDL
-387 LDTLQGGAGLL
+387 LDILQGGAGLL

-404 TGGAIYDF
+404 TGGFIIDT
-412 GKNTVNVLTGDFEDI
+412 GRILVGDFE
-427 NWDTSLGNIS
+427 NVGKSSFGNIK
-437 GGWDKLYGAGQ
+437 GGWNKLHGAGQ
-448 HMNETDDMHQK
+448 HMNETDDMYQK
-459 YVLDEAIK
+459 YVLDEAMK
-467 QQQKNF
+467 QQQKEF
-473 KTMEYVQKNQGNI
+473 ETMKYVQKNQGNI
-486 AFPVEKEII
+486 AFPVEKEIV
-495 IPGSAPVIPLSSYG
+495 IPGSAPITTLSTYG

-523 SKNREIQQLLN
+523 SKNREIQQLL
-534 NEENKLNKI
+534 
-543 EIPINTALTYEIN
+543 
-556 NNKNK
+556 
-561 EIQEFLN
+561 
-568 TKRNEISK
+568 
-576 VKIPINTTLTYE
+576 
-588 INDNKNKEIQEFL
+588 DG
-601 NIKRNEISKVKIP
+601 
-614 INTTLTYE
+614 
-622 INDNKNKEI
+622 KNKEI
-631 TKAEAYYTP
+631 TKAEAYYAP

-653 KIEKS
+653 KVEKS

-674 YEIKVTGEAQNDV
+674 YEIKVTGEVQNDV

-707 AEFGG
+707 AEIGG

>member
-48 AAGYFAISSLIGQYN
+48 ATGYFAISSLIGQYN

-68 SNEALANETKLYAV
+68 SNLQLENETKLYAT
-82 LRAQNFRDEQIEGLK
+82 LRAQNFRDEQIQGLK
-97 EYASELQNVGVIGDD
+97 DYASELQKTGVVGDEV
-112 TSYAGIKQL
+112 SLAGIRQL

-126 QEESIRKLL
+126 NEESIRELL
-135 PRVQDLMVAEKG
+135 PQVQNLMVAEKG
-147 LNSTSADAEKWAKTL
+147 LKATSMDAEKWSKSL
-162 GIAVSSG
+162 GIAVTSG
-169 QVRALKQVG
+169 QVRALKQAG
-178 VVLDEHTSKLFENA
+178 IVLDEHTQKVFENA
-192 NEQER
+192 TQQER
-197 VAILSKELKTRIGE
+197 IAILAKEIKERVGE
-211 QNAEFLKTPEGKIA
+211 QNAEFLKTPEGKIV
-225 SAQNRIGDVY
+225 SAQNRIGDIY
-235 EYIGGLVRDTRADF
+235 EYLGGLVRDTRADF

-359 ADLWDLWV
+359 ADFWDLWI

-380 TKVLSDL
+380 TKILSDL
-387 LDTLQGGAGLL
+387 LDILQGGAGLL

-404 TGGAIYDF
+404 TGGFIIDT
-412 GKNTVNVLTGDFEDI
+412 GRILVGDFE
-427 NWDTSLGNIS
+427 NVGKSSFGNIK
-437 GGWDKLYGAGQ
+437 GGWNKLYGAGQ
-448 HMNETDDMHQK
+448 HMNETDDMYQK
-459 YVLDEAIK
+459 YVLDEAMK
-467 QQQKNF
+467 QQQKEF
-473 KTMEYVQKNQGNI
+473 ETMKYVQKNQGNI
-486 AFPVEKEII
+486 AFPVEKEIV
-495 IPGSAPVIPLSSYG
+495 IPGSAPITPLSTYG

-523 SKNREIQQLLN
+523 SKNREIQQLL
-534 NEENKLNKI
+534 
-543 EIPINTALTYEIN
+543 
-556 NNKNK
+556 
-561 EIQEFLN
+561 
-568 TKRNEISK
+568 
-576 VKIPINTTLTYE
+576 
-588 INDNKNKEIQEFL
+588 DG
-601 NIKRNEISKVKIP
+601 
-614 INTTLTYE
+614 
-622 INDNKNKEI
+622 KNKEI
-631 TKAEAYYTP
+631 TKAEAYYAP

-653 KIEKS
+653 KVEKS

-674 YEIKVTGEAQNDV
+674 YEIKVTGEGQNDV

-707 AEFGG
+707 AEIGG

>member
-48 AAGYFAISSLIGQYN
+48 AAGYFAISSLMGQYN

-68 SNEALANETKLYAV
+68 SNLQLENETKLYAT
-82 LRAQNFRDEQIEGLK
+82 LRAQNFRDEQIQGLK
-97 EYASELQNVGVIGDD
+97 DYASELQKTGVVGDEV
-112 TSYAGIKQL
+112 SLAGIRQL
-121 ATFKL
+121 AAFKL
-126 QEESIRKLL
+126 NEESIRELL
-135 PRVQDLMVAEKG
+135 PQVQNLMVAEKG
-147 LNSTSADAEKWAKTL
+147 LKATSMDAEKWSKSL
-162 GIAVSSG
+162 GIAVTSG
-169 QVRALKQVG
+169 QVRALKQAG
-178 VVLDEHTSKLFENA
+178 IVLDEHTQKVFENA
-192 NEQER
+192 TQQER
-197 VAILSKELKTRIGE
+197 IAILAKEIKERVGE
-211 QNAEFLKTPEGKIA
+211 QNAEFLKTPEGKIV
-225 SAQNRIGDVY
+225 SAQNRIGDIY
-235 EYIGGLVRDTRADF
+235 EYLGGLVRDTRADF

-291 LPPEARNTI
+291 LPAEARNTI

-359 ADLWDLWV
+359 ADFWDLWI

-380 TKVLSDL
+380 TKILSDL
-387 LDTLQGGAGLL
+387 LDILQGGAGLL

-404 TGGAIYDF
+404 TGGFIIDT
-412 GKNTVNVLTGDFEDI
+412 GRILVGDFE
-427 NWDTSLGNIS
+427 NVGKSSFGNIK
-437 GGWDKLYGAGQ
+437 GGWNKLHGAGQ
-448 HMNETDDMHQK
+448 HMNETDDMYQK
-459 YVLDEAIK
+459 YVLDEAMK
-467 QQQKNF
+467 QQQKEF
-473 KTMEYVQKNQGNI
+473 ETMKYVQKNQGNI
-486 AFPVEKEII
+486 AFPVEKEIV
-495 IPGSAPVIPLSSYG
+495 IPGSAPITTLSTYG

-523 SKNREIQQLLN
+523 SKNREIQQLL
-534 NEENKLNKI
+534 
-543 EIPINTALTYEIN
+543 
-556 NNKNK
+556 
-561 EIQEFLN
+561 
-568 TKRNEISK
+568 
-576 VKIPINTTLTYE
+576 
-588 INDNKNKEIQEFL
+588 DG
-601 NIKRNEISKVKIP
+601 
-614 INTTLTYE
+614 
-622 INDNKNKEI
+622 KNKEI
-631 TKAEAYYTP
+631 TKAEAYYAP

-653 KIEKS
+653 KVEKS

-674 YEIKVTGEAQNDV
+674 YEIKVTGEVQNDV

-707 AEFGG
+707 AEIGG

>member
-48 AAGYFAISSLIGQYN
+48 AAGYFAISSLVGQYN

-68 SNEALANETKLYAV
+68 SNLQLENETKLYAT
-82 LRAQNFRDEQIEGLK
+82 LRAQNFRDEQIQVLK
-97 EYASELQNVGVIGDD
+97 DYASELQKIGVVGDEA
-112 TSYAGIKQL
+112 SLAGIRQL
-121 ATFKL
+121 AAFKL
-126 QEESIRKLL
+126 NEESIRELL
-135 PRVQDLMVAEKG
+135 PQVQNLMVAEKG
-147 LNSTSADAEKWAKTL
+147 LKATSMDAEKWSKSL
-162 GIAVSSG
+162 GIAVTSG
-169 QVRALKQVG
+169 QVRALKQAG
-178 VVLDEHTSKLFENA
+178 IVLDEHTQKVFENA
-192 NEQER
+192 TQQER
-197 VAILSKELKTRIGE
+197 VAILAKEIKERVGE
-211 QNAEFLKTPEGKIA
+211 QNAEFLKTPEGKIV
-225 SAQNRIGDVY
+225 SAQNRIGDIY
-235 EYIGGLVRDTRADF
+235 EYLGGLVRDTRADF

-277 ITRTIGGIFNVLKA
+277 ITRTIGEIFNVLKS

-359 ADLWDLWV
+359 ADFWDLWI

-380 TKVLSDL
+380 TKILSDL
-387 LDTLQGGAGLL
+387 LDILQGGAGLL

-404 TGGAIYDF
+404 TGGFIIDT
-412 GKNTVNVLTGDFEDI
+412 GRILVGDFE
-427 NWDTSLGNIS
+427 NVGKSSFGNIK
-437 GGWDKLYGAGQ
+437 GGWNKLHGAGQ
-448 HMNETDDMHQK
+448 HMNKTDDMYQK
-459 YVLDEAIK
+459 YVLDEAMK
-467 QQQKNF
+467 QQQKEF
-473 KTMEYVQKNQGNI
+473 ETMKYVQKNQRNI
-486 AFPVEKEII
+486 TFPVEKEIV
-495 IPGSAPVIPLSSYG
+495 IPGSAPITPLSTYG

-523 SKNREIQQLLN
+523 SKNREIQQLL
-534 NEENKLNKI
+534 
-543 EIPINTALTYEIN
+543 
-556 NNKNK
+556 
-561 EIQEFLN
+561 
-568 TKRNEISK
+568 
-576 VKIPINTTLTYE
+576 
-588 INDNKNKEIQEFL
+588 DG
-601 NIKRNEISKVKIP
+601 
-614 INTTLTYE
+614 
-622 INDNKNKEI
+622 KNKEI
-631 TKAEAYYTP
+631 TKAEAYYAP

-653 KIEKS
+653 KVEKS

-674 YEIKVTGEAQNDV
+674 YEIKVTGEVQNDV

-707 AEFGG
+707 AEIGG

>member
-68 SNEALANETKLYAV
+68 SNLQLENETKLYAT
-82 LRAQNFRDEQIEGLK
+82 LRAQNFRDEQIQGLK
-97 EYASELQNVGVIGDD
+97 DYASELQKTGVVGDEV
-112 TSYAGIKQL
+112 SLAGIRQL
-121 ATFKL
+121 AAFKL
-126 QEESIRKLL
+126 NEESIRELL
-135 PRVQDLMVAEKG
+135 PQVQNLMVAEKG
-147 LNSTSADAEKWAKTL
+147 LKATSMDAEKWSKSL
-162 GIAVSSG
+162 GIAVTSG
-169 QVRALKQVG
+169 QVRALKQAG
-178 VVLDEHTSKLFENA
+178 IVLDEHTQKVFENA
-192 NEQER
+192 TQQER
-197 VAILSKELKTRIGE
+197 VAILAKEIKERVGE
-211 QNAEFLKTPEGKIA
+211 QNAEFLKTPEGKIV
-225 SAQNRIGDVY
+225 SAQNRIGDIY
-235 EYIGGLVRDTRADF
+235 EYLGGLVRDTRADF

-359 ADLWDLWV
+359 ADFWDLWI

-380 TKVLSDL
+380 TKILSDL
-387 LDTLQGGAGLL
+387 LDILQGGAGLL

-404 TGGAIYDF
+404 TGGFIIDT
-412 GKNTVNVLTGDFEDI
+412 GRILVGDFE
-427 NWDTSLGNIS
+427 NVGKSSFGNIK
-437 GGWDKLYGAGQ
+437 GGWNKLHGAGQ
-448 HMNETDDMHQK
+448 HMNETDDMYKK
-459 YVLDEAIK
+459 YVLDEAMK
-467 QQQKNF
+467 QQQKEF
-473 KTMEYVQKNQGNI
+473 ETMKYVQKNQGNI
-486 AFPVEKEII
+486 AFPVEKEIV
-495 IPGSAPVIPLSSYG
+495 IPGSAPITPLSTYG

-523 SKNREIQQLLN
+523 SKNREIQQLL
-534 NEENKLNKI
+534 
-543 EIPINTALTYEIN
+543 
-556 NNKNK
+556 
-561 EIQEFLN
+561 
-568 TKRNEISK
+568 
-576 VKIPINTTLTYE
+576 
-588 INDNKNKEIQEFL
+588 DG
-601 NIKRNEISKVKIP
+601 
-614 INTTLTYE
+614 
-622 INDNKNKEI
+622 KNKEI
-631 TKAEAYYTP
+631 TKAEAYYAP

-653 KIEKS
+653 KVEKS
-658 VVKKENKKFEY
+658 IVKKENKKFEY

-674 YEIKVTGEAQNDV
+674 YEIKVIGEAQNDV

-707 AEFGG
+707 AEIGG

>member
-68 SNEALANETKLYAV
+68 SNLQLENETKLYAT
-82 LRAQNFRDEQIEGLK
+82 LRAQNFRDEQIQGLK
-97 EYASELQNVGVIGDD
+97 DYASELQKTGVVGDEV
-112 TSYAGIKQL
+112 SLAGIRQL
-121 ATFKL
+121 AAFKL
-126 QEESIRKLL
+126 NEESIRELL
-135 PRVQDLMVAEKG
+135 PQVQNLMVAEKG
-147 LNSTSADAEKWAKTL
+147 LKATSMDAEKWSKSL
-162 GIAVSSG
+162 GIAVTSG
-169 QVRALKQVG
+169 QVRALKQAG
-178 VVLDEHTSKLFENA
+178 IVLDEHTQKVFENA
-192 NEQER
+192 TQQER
-197 VAILSKELKTRIGE
+197 IAILAKEIKERVGE
-211 QNAEFLKTPEGKIA
+211 QNAEGKIV
-225 SAQNRIGDVY
+225 SAQNRIGDIY
-235 EYIGGLVRDTRADF
+235 EYLGGLVRDTRADF

-359 ADLWDLWV
+359 ADFWDLWI

-380 TKVLSDL
+380 TKILSDL
-387 LDTLQGGAGLL
+387 LDILQGGAGLL

-404 TGGAIYDF
+404 TGGFIIDT
-412 GKNTVNVLTGDFEDI
+412 GRILVGDFE
-427 NWDTSLGNIS
+427 NVGKSSFGNIK
-437 GGWDKLYGAGQ
+437 GGWNKLHGAGQ
-448 HMNETDDMHQK
+448 HMNETDDMYQK

-467 QQQKNF
+467 QQKKEF
-473 KTMEYVQKNQGNI
+473 ETMKYVQKNQGNI
-486 AFPVEKEII
+486 AFPVEKEIV
-495 IPGSAPVIPLSSYG
+495 IPGSAPITPLSSYG
-509 FPYENKTGTNYEVS
+509 FPYENKTGTNYEVF
-523 SKNREIQQLLN
+523 SK
-534 NEENKLNKI
+534 K
-543 EIPINTALTYEIN
+543 
-556 NNKNK
+556 K
-561 EIQEFLN
+561 EIQEL
-568 TKRNEISK
+568 
-576 VKIPINTTLTYE
+576 L
-588 INDNKNKEIQEFL
+588 DG
-601 NIKRNEISKVKIP
+601 
-614 INTTLTYE
+614 
-622 INDNKNKEI
+622 KNKEI
-631 TKAEAYYTP
+631 TKAEAYYAP

>member
-48 AAGYFAISSLIGQYN
+48 AAGYFAISSLVGQYN

-68 SNEALANETKLYAV
+68 SNLQLENETKLYAT
-82 LRAQNFRDEQIEGLK
+82 LRAQNFRDEQIQGLK
-97 EYASELQNVGVIGDD
+97 DYASELQKIGVVGDEA
-112 TSYAGIKQL
+112 SLAGIRQL
-121 ATFKL
+121 AAFKL
-126 QEESIRKLL
+126 NEESIRELL
-135 PRVQDLMVAEKG
+135 PQVQNLMVAEKG
-147 LNSTSADAEKWAKTL
+147 LKATSMDAEKWSKSL
-162 GIAVSSG
+162 GIAVTSG
-169 QVRALKQVG
+169 QVRALKQAG
-178 VVLDEHTSKLFENA
+178 IVLDEHTQKVFENA
-192 NEQER
+192 TQQER
-197 VAILSKELKTRIGE
+197 IAILAKEIKERVGE
-211 QNAEFLKTPEGKIA
+211 QNAEFLKTPEGKIV
-225 SAQNRIGDVY
+225 SAQNRIGDIY

-359 ADLWDLWV
+359 ADFWDLWI

-380 TKVLSDL
+380 TKILSDL
-387 LDTLQGGAGLL
+387 LDILQGGAGLL

-404 TGGAIYDF
+404 TGGFIIDT
-412 GKNTVNVLTGDFEDI
+412 GRILVGDFE
-427 NWDTSLGNIS
+427 NVGKSSFGNIK
-437 GGWDKLYGAGQ
+437 GGWNKLHGAGQ
-448 HMNETDDMHQK
+448 HMNETDDMYQK
-459 YVLDEAIK
+459 YVLDEAMK
-467 QQQKNF
+467 QQQKEF
-473 KTMEYVQKNQGNI
+473 ETMKYVQKNQGNI
-486 AFPVEKEII
+486 AFPVEKEIV
-495 IPGSAPVIPLSSYG
+495 IPGSAPITPLSTYG
-509 FPYENKTGTNYEVS
+509 FPYEKKTGTNYEVS
-523 SKNREIQQLLN
+523 SKNREIQQLL
-534 NEENKLNKI
+534 
-543 EIPINTALTYEIN
+543 
-556 NNKNK
+556 
-561 EIQEFLN
+561 
-568 TKRNEISK
+568 
-576 VKIPINTTLTYE
+576 
-588 INDNKNKEIQEFL
+588 DG
-601 NIKRNEISKVKIP
+601 
-614 INTTLTYE
+614 
-622 INDNKNKEI
+622 KNKEI
-631 TKAEAYYTP
+631 TKAEAYYAP
-640 RLPDKKIAQDTKQ
+640 RLPDKKIVQDTKQ
-653 KIEKS
+653 KVEKS

-674 YEIKVTGEAQNDV
+674 YEIKVTGEVQNDV

-707 AEFGG
+707 AEIGG

>member
-48 AAGYFAISSLIGQYN
+48 AAGYFAISSLVGQYN

-68 SNEALANETKLYAV
+68 SNLQLENETKLYAT
-82 LRAQNFRDEQIEGLK
+82 LRAQNFRDEQIQGLK
-97 EYASELQNVGVIGDD
+97 DYASELQRVGVVGDEV
-112 TSYAGIKQL
+112 SLAGIRQL

-126 QEESIRKLL
+126 NEESIRELL
-135 PRVQDLMVAEKG
+135 PQVQNLMVAEKG
-147 LNSTSADAEKWAKTL
+147 LKATSMDAEKWSKSL
-162 GIAVSSG
+162 GIAVTSG
-169 QVRALKQVG
+169 QVRALKQAG
-178 VVLDEHTSKLFENA
+178 IVLDEHTQKVFENA
-192 NEQER
+192 TQQER
-197 VAILSKELKTRIGE
+197 IAILAKEIKERVGE
-211 QNAEFLKTPEGKIA
+211 QNAEFLKTPEGKLV
-225 SAQNRIGDVY
+225 SAQNRIGDIY
-235 EYIGGLVRDTRADF
+235 EYLGGLVRDTRADF

-264 GGLIKAGAGAFNT
+264 GGLVRAGAGAFNT

-311 FPIISGFL
+311 FPVISGFL

-359 ADLWDLWV
+359 ADFWDLLI
-367 NKADSGIEKISLT
+367 NKSDSGIEKITLT
-380 TKVLSDL
+380 TKILSDL
-387 LDTLQGGAGLL
+387 LDILQGGAGLL

-404 TGGAIYDF
+404 TGGFIIDT
-412 GKNTVNVLTGDFEDI
+412 GRILVGDFE
-427 NWDTSLGNIS
+427 NVGKSSFGNIK
-437 GGWDKLYGAGQ
+437 GGWNKLHGAGQ
-448 HMNETDDMHQK
+448 HMNETDDMYQK
-459 YVLDEAIK
+459 YVLDEAMK
-467 QQQKNF
+467 QQQKEF
-473 KTMEYVQKNQGNI
+473 ETMKYVQKNQGNI
-486 AFPVEKEII
+486 AFPVEKEIL
-495 IPGSAPVIPLSSYG
+495 IPGSAPITTLSTYG

-523 SKNREIQQLLN
+523 SKNREIKQLL
-534 NEENKLNKI
+534 
-543 EIPINTALTYEIN
+543 
-556 NNKNK
+556 
-561 EIQEFLN
+561 
-568 TKRNEISK
+568 
-576 VKIPINTTLTYE
+576 
-588 INDNKNKEIQEFL
+588 DG
-601 NIKRNEISKVKIP
+601 
-614 INTTLTYE
+614 
-622 INDNKNKEI
+622 KNKEI
-631 TKAEAYYTP
+631 TKAEAYYAP

-653 KIEKS
+653 KVEKS

-674 YEIKVTGEAQNDV
+674 YEIKVTGEVQNDV

-707 AEFGG
+707 AEIGG

>member
-48 AAGYFAISSLIGQYN
+48 AAGYFAISSLVEQYN

-68 SNEALANETKLYAV
+68 SNLQLENETKLYAT
-82 LRAQNFRDEQIEGLK
+82 LRAQNFRDEQIQGLK
-97 EYASELQNVGVIGDD
+97 DYASELQGVGVVGDEV
-112 TSYAGIKQL
+112 SLAGIRQL

-126 QEESIRKLL
+126 NEESIRELL
-135 PRVQDLMVAEKG
+135 PQVQNLMVAEKG
-147 LNSTSADAEKWAKTL
+147 LKATSMDAEKWSKSL
-162 GIAVSSG
+162 GIAVTSG
-169 QVRALKQVG
+169 QVRALKQAG
-178 VVLDEHTSKLFENA
+178 IVLDEHTQKIFENA
-192 NEQER
+192 TQQER
-197 VAILSKELKTRIGE
+197 IAILAKEIKERVGE

-359 ADLWDLWV
+359 ADFWDLLI
-367 NKADSGIEKISLT
+367 NKSDSGIEKISLT
-380 TKVLSDL
+380 TKILSDL
-387 LDTLQGGAGLL
+387 LDILQGGAGLL

-404 TGGAIYDF
+404 TGGFIIDT
-412 GKNTVNVLTGDFEDI
+412 GRILVGDFE
-427 NWDTSLGNIS
+427 NVGKSSFGNIK
-437 GGWDKLYGAGQ
+437 GGWNKLYGAGQ
-448 HMNETDDMHQK
+448 HMNETDDMYQK
-459 YVLDEAIK
+459 YVLDEAMK
-467 QQQKNF
+467 QQQKEF
-473 KTMEYVQKNQGNI
+473 ETMKYVQKNQGNI
-486 AFPVEKEII
+486 AFPVEKEIV
-495 IPGSAPVIPLSSYG
+495 IPGLAPITPLST
-509 FPYENKTGTNYEVS
+509 YEKNK
-523 SKNREIQQLLN
+523 EIQQLLN
-534 NEENKLNKI
+534 NEKNKLN
-543 EIPINTALTYEIN
+543 ELE
-556 NNKNK
+556 
-561 EIQEFLN
+561 
-568 TKRNEISK
+568 
-576 VKIPINTTLTYE
+576 VPINTTLTYE
-588 INDNKNKEIQEFL
+588 INDNKNKEIQKFL
-601 NIKRNEISKVKIP
+601 NTKRNEISKVEMPMNIS
-614 INTTLTYE
+614 LTYK
-622 INDNKNKEI
+622 IFDNKNKDI
-631 TKAEAYYTP
+631 TKAEAYYAP

-674 YEIKVTGEAQNDV
+674 YEIKVTGEVQNDV

-707 AEFGG
+707 AEIGG

>member
-68 SNEALANETKLYAV
+68 SNLQLENETKLYAT
-82 LRAQNFRDEQIEGLK
+82 LRAQNFRDEQIQGLK
-97 EYASELQNVGVIGDD
+97 DYASELQKIGVVGDEV
-112 TSYAGIKQL
+112 SLAGIRQL
-121 ATFKL
+121 AAFKL
-126 QEESIRKLL
+126 NEESIRELL
-135 PRVQDLMVAEKG
+135 PQVQNLMVAEKG
-147 LNSTSADAEKWAKTL
+147 LKATSMDAEKWSKSL
-162 GIAVSSG
+162 GIAVTSG
-169 QVRALKQVG
+169 QVRALKQAG
-178 VVLDEHTSKLFENA
+178 IVLDEHTQKVFENA
-192 NEQER
+192 TQQER
-197 VAILSKELKTRIGE
+197 IAILAKEIKERVGE
-211 QNAEFLKTPEGKIA
+211 QNAEFLKTPEGKIV
-225 SAQNRIGDVY
+225 SAQNRLGDIY
-235 EYIGGLVRDTRADF
+235 EYLGGLVRDTRADF

-359 ADLWDLWV
+359 ADFWDLWI

-380 TKVLSDL
+380 TKILSDL
-387 LDTLQGGAGLL
+387 LDILQGGAGLL

-404 TGGAIYDF
+404 TGGFIIDT
-412 GKNTVNVLTGDFEDI
+412 GRILVGDFE
-427 NWDTSLGNIS
+427 NVGKSSFGNIK
-437 GGWDKLYGAGQ
+437 GGWNKLHGAGQ
-448 HMNETDDMHQK
+448 HMNETDDMYQK
-459 YVLDEAIK
+459 YVLDEAMK
-467 QQQKNF
+467 QQQKEF
-473 KTMEYVQKNQGNI
+473 ETMKYVQENQGNI
-486 AFPVEKEII
+486 AFPVEKEIV
-495 IPGSAPVIPLSSYG
+495 IPSSAPITTLSTYG

-523 SKNREIQQLLN
+523 SKNREIQQLL
-534 NEENKLNKI
+534 
-543 EIPINTALTYEIN
+543 
-556 NNKNK
+556 
-561 EIQEFLN
+561 
-568 TKRNEISK
+568 
-576 VKIPINTTLTYE
+576 
-588 INDNKNKEIQEFL
+588 DG
-601 NIKRNEISKVKIP
+601 
-614 INTTLTYE
+614 
-622 INDNKNKEI
+622 KNKEI
-631 TKAEAYYTP
+631 TKAEAYYAP

-653 KIEKS
+653 KVEKS

-674 YEIKVTGEAQNDV
+674 YEIKVTGEVQNDV

-707 AEFGG
+707 AEIGG

>member
-48 AAGYFAISSLIGQYN
+48 AAGYFAISSLVEQYN

-68 SNEALANETKLYAV
+68 SNLQLENETKLYAT
-82 LRAQNFRDEQIEGLK
+82 LRAQNFRDEQIQGLK
-97 EYASELQNVGVIGDD
+97 DYASELQGVGVVGEEV
-112 TSYAGIKQL
+112 SLAGIRQL

-126 QEESIRKLL
+126 NEESIRELL
-135 PRVQDLMVAEKG
+135 PQVQNLMVAEKG
-147 LNSTSADAEKWAKTL
+147 LKATSMDAEKWSKSL
-162 GIAVSSG
+162 GIAVTSG
-169 QVRALKQVG
+169 QVRALKQAG
-178 VVLDEHTSKLFENA
+178 IVLDEHTQKIFENA
-192 NEQER
+192 TQQER
-197 VAILSKELKTRIGE
+197 IAILAKEIKERVGE

-359 ADLWDLWV
+359 ADFWDLLI
-367 NKADSGIEKISLT
+367 NKSDSGIEKISLT
-380 TKVLSDL
+380 TKILSDL
-387 LDTLQGGAGLL
+387 LDILQGGAGLL

-404 TGGAIYDF
+404 TGGFIIDT
-412 GKNTVNVLTGDFEDI
+412 GRILVGDFE
-427 NWDTSLGNIS
+427 NVGKSSFGNIK
-437 GGWDKLYGAGQ
+437 GGWNKLYGAGQ
-448 HMNETDDMHQK
+448 HMNETDDMYQK
-459 YVLDEAIK
+459 YVLDEAMK
-467 QQQKNF
+467 QQQKEF
-473 KTMEYVQKNQGNI
+473 ETMKYVQKNQGNI
-486 AFPVEKEII
+486 AFPVEKEIV
-495 IPGSAPVIPLSSYG
+495 IPGSAPITPLST
-509 FPYENKTGTNYEVS
+509 YEKNK
-523 SKNREIQQLLN
+523 EIQQLLN
-534 NEENKLNKI
+534 NEKNKLN
-543 EIPINTALTYEIN
+543 ELE
-556 NNKNK
+556 
-561 EIQEFLN
+561 
-568 TKRNEISK
+568 
-576 VKIPINTTLTYE
+576 VPINTTLTYE
-588 INDNKNKEIQEFL
+588 INDNKNKEIQKFL
-601 NIKRNEISKVKIP
+601 NTKRNEISKVEIP
-614 INTTLTYE
+614 VNTILTYE

-631 TKAEAYYTP
+631 QKFLNTKRNEISKVEMPMNISLTYKIFDNKNKDITKAEAYYAP

-674 YEIKVTGEAQNDV
+674 YEIKVTGEVQNDV

-707 AEFGG
+707 AEIGG

>member
-68 SNEALANETKLYAV
+68 SNLQLENETKLYAT
-82 LRAQNFRDEQIEGLK
+82 LRAQNFRDEQIQGLK
-97 EYASELQNVGVIGDD
+97 DYASELQKTGVVGDEV
-112 TSYAGIKQL
+112 SLAGIRQL
-121 ATFKL
+121 ASFKL
-126 QEESIRKLL
+126 NEESIKELL
-135 PRVQDLMVAEKG
+135 PQVQNLMVAEKG
-147 LNSTSADAEKWAKTL
+147 LKATSMDAEKWSKSL
-162 GIAVSSG
+162 GIAVTSG
-169 QVRALKQVG
+169 QVRALKQAG
-178 VVLDEHTSKLFENA
+178 IVLDEHTQKVFENA
-192 NEQER
+192 TQQER
-197 VAILSKELKTRIGE
+197 IAILAKEIKERVGE
-211 QNAEFLKTPEGKIA
+211 QNAEFLKTPEGKIV
-225 SAQNRIGDVY
+225 SAQNRIGDIY

-353 DLRKGI
+353 DLRKSI
-359 ADLWDLWV
+359 ADFWDLWI

-380 TKVLSDL
+380 TKILSDL
-387 LDTLQGGAGLL
+387 LDILQGGAGLL

-404 TGGAIYDF
+404 TGGFIIDT
-412 GKNTVNVLTGDFEDI
+412 GRILVGDFE
-427 NWDTSLGNIS
+427 NVGKSSFGNIK
-437 GGWDKLYGAGQ
+437 GGWNKLYGAGQ
-448 HMNETDDMHQK
+448 HMNETDDMYQK
-459 YVLDEAIK
+459 YVLDEAMK
-467 QQQKNF
+467 QQQKEF
-473 KTMEYVQKNQGNI
+473 ETMKYVQKNQGNI
-486 AFPVEKEII
+486 AFPVEKEIV
-495 IPGSAPVIPLSSYG
+495 IPGSAPITPLSTYG

-523 SKNREIQQLLN
+523 SKNREIQQLLDG
-534 NEENKLNKI
+534 
-543 EIPINTALTYEIN
+543 
-556 NNKNK
+556 KNK
-561 EIQEFLN
+561 EI
-568 TKRNEISK
+568 I
-576 VKIPINTTLTYE
+576 
-588 INDNKNKEIQEFL
+588 
-601 NIKRNEISKVKIP
+601 
-614 INTTLTYE
+614 
-622 INDNKNKEI
+622 
-631 TKAEAYYTP
+631 KAEAYYAP

-653 KIEKS
+653 KVEKF

>member
-68 SNEALANETKLYAV
+68 SNLQLENETKLYAT
-82 LRAQNFRDEQIEGLK
+82 LRAQNFRDEQIQGLK
-97 EYASELQNVGVIGDD
+97 DYASELQKTGVVGDEV
-112 TSYAGIKQL
+112 SLAGIRQL
-121 ATFKL
+121 AAFKL
-126 QEESIRKLL
+126 NEESIRELL
-135 PRVQDLMVAEKG
+135 PQVQNLMVAEKG
-147 LNSTSADAEKWAKTL
+147 LKATSMDAEKWSKSL
-162 GIAVSSG
+162 GIAVTSG
-169 QVRALKQVG
+169 QVRALKQAG
-178 VVLDEHTSKLFENA
+178 IVLDEHTQKVFENA
-192 NEQER
+192 TQQER
-197 VAILSKELKTRIGE
+197 IAILAKEIKERVGE
-211 QNAEFLKTPEGKIA
+211 QNAEFLKTPEGKIV
-225 SAQNRIGDVY
+225 SAQNRIGDIY
-235 EYIGGLVRDTRADF
+235 EYLGGLVRDTRADF

-359 ADLWDLWV
+359 ADFWDLWI

-380 TKVLSDL
+380 TKILCDL
-387 LDTLQGGAGLL
+387 LDILQGGAGLL

-404 TGGAIYDF
+404 TGGFIIDT
-412 GKNTVNVLTGDFEDI
+412 GRILVGDFE
-427 NWDTSLGNIS
+427 NVGKSSFGNIK
-437 GGWDKLYGAGQ
+437 GGWNKLHGAGQ
-448 HMNETDDMHQK
+448 HMNETDDMYQK

-467 QQQKNF
+467 QQKKEF
-473 KTMEYVQKNQGNI
+473 ETMKYVQKNQGNI
-486 AFPVEKEII
+486 AFPVEKEIV
-495 IPGSAPVIPLSSYG
+495 IPGSAPITPLSSYG
-509 FPYENKTGTNYEVS
+509 FSYENKTGANYEVF
-523 SKNREIQQLLN
+523 SK
-534 NEENKLNKI
+534 K
-543 EIPINTALTYEIN
+543 
-556 NNKNK
+556 K
-561 EIQEFLN
+561 EIQEL
-568 TKRNEISK
+568 
-576 VKIPINTTLTYE
+576 L
-588 INDNKNKEIQEFL
+588 DG
-601 NIKRNEISKVKIP
+601 
-614 INTTLTYE
+614 
-622 INDNKNKEI
+622 KNKEI
-631 TKAEAYYTP
+631 TKAEAYYAP

>member
-48 AAGYFAISSLIGQYN
+48 AAGYFAISSLVGQYN

-68 SNEALANETKLYAV
+68 SNLQLENETKLYAT
-82 LRAQNFRDEQIEGLK
+82 LRAQNFRDEQIQGLK
-97 EYASELQNVGVIGDD
+97 DYASELQGVGVVGDEV
-112 TSYAGIKQL
+112 SLAGIRQL

-126 QEESIRKLL
+126 NEESIRELL
-135 PRVQDLMVAEKG
+135 PQVQNLMVAEKG
-147 LNSTSADAEKWAKTL
+147 LKATSMDAEKWSKSL
-162 GIAVSSG
+162 GVAVTSG
-169 QVRALKQVG
+169 QVRALKQAG
-178 VVLDEHTSKLFENA
+178 IVLDEHTQKVFENA
-192 NEQER
+192 TQQER
-197 VAILSKELKTRIGE
+197 IAILAKEIKERVGE
-211 QNAEFLKTPEGKIA
+211 QNAEFLKTPEGKIV
-225 SAQNRIGDVY
+225 SAQNRIGDIY
-235 EYIGGLVRDTRADF
+235 EYLGGLVRDTRADF

-264 GGLIKAGAGAFNT
+264 GGLVKAGAGAFNT

-311 FPIISGFL
+311 FPVISGFL

-359 ADLWDLWV
+359 ADFWDLLI
-367 NKADSGIEKISLT
+367 NKSDSGIEKITLT

-387 LDTLQGGAGLL
+387 LDLLKSGAGML
-398 QMIWGA
+398 QMIWGV
-404 TGGAIYDF
+404 TGGVVIDLV
-412 GKNTVNVLTGDFEDI
+412 GNTFKAFEGDFQGM
-427 NWDTSLGNIS
+427 NWNNVTSNIS
-437 GGWDKLYGAGQ
+437 SGWNKVYGAGQ
-448 HMNETDDMHQK
+448 NWNKTDDMYQK
-459 YVLDEAIK
+459 YVLDEAMK
-467 QQQKNF
+467 QQQKEF
-473 KTMEYVQKNQGNI
+473 ETMKYVQKNQGNI
-486 AFPVEKEII
+486 AFPVEKRIV
-495 IPGSAPVIPLSSYG
+495 IPGSAPITPLSTYG

-523 SKNREIQQLLN
+523 SKNREIQQLL
-534 NEENKLNKI
+534 
-543 EIPINTALTYEIN
+543 
-556 NNKNK
+556 
-561 EIQEFLN
+561 
-568 TKRNEISK
+568 
-576 VKIPINTTLTYE
+576 
-588 INDNKNKEIQEFL
+588 DG
-601 NIKRNEISKVKIP
+601 
-614 INTTLTYE
+614 
-622 INDNKNKEI
+622 KNKEI
-631 TKAEAYYTP
+631 TKAEAYYAP

-653 KIEKS
+653 KVEKS
-658 VVKKENKKFEY
+658 IVKKENKKFEY

-674 YEIKVTGEAQNDV
+674 YEIKVTGEVQNDV

-707 AEFGG
+707 AEIGG

>member
-48 AAGYFAISSLIGQYN
+48 AAGYFAISSLVEQYN

-68 SNEALANETKLYAV
+68 SNLQLENETKLYAT
-82 LRAQNFRDEQIEGLK
+82 LRAQNFRDEQIQGLK
-97 EYASELQNVGVIGDD
+97 DYASELQGVGVVGDEV
-112 TSYAGIKQL
+112 SLAGIRQL

-126 QEESIRKLL
+126 NEESIRELL
-135 PRVQDLMVAEKG
+135 PQVQNLMVAEKG
-147 LNSTSADAEKWAKTL
+147 LKATSMDAEKWSKSL
-162 GIAVSSG
+162 GIAVTSG
-169 QVRALKQVG
+169 QVRALKQAG
-178 VVLDEHTSKLFENA
+178 IVLDEHTQKIFENA
-192 NEQER
+192 TQQER
-197 VAILSKELKTRIGE
+197 IAILAKEIKERVGE
-211 QNAEFLKTPEGKIA
+211 QNAEFLKTPEGKIV
-225 SAQNRIGDVY
+225 SAQNRIGDIY
-235 EYIGGLVRDTRADF
+235 EYLGGLVRDTRADF
-249 WSMIADNAEWIQDFL
+249 WSMIADNVEWIQDFL
-264 GGLIKAGAGAFNT
+264 GGLVKAGAGAFNT

-359 ADLWDLWV
+359 ADFWDLLI
-367 NKADSGIEKISLT
+367 NKSDSGIEKISLT
-380 TKVLSDL
+380 TKILSDL
-387 LDTLQGGAGLL
+387 LDILQGGAGLL

-404 TGGAIYDF
+404 TGGFIIDT
-412 GKNTVNVLTGDFEDI
+412 GRILVGDFE
-427 NWDTSLGNIS
+427 NVGKSSFGNIK
-437 GGWDKLYGAGQ
+437 GGWNKLHGAGQ
-448 HMNETDDMHQK
+448 HMNETDDMYQK
-459 YVLDEAIK
+459 YVLDEAMK
-467 QQQKNF
+467 QQQKEF
-473 KTMEYVQKNQGNI
+473 ETMKYVQKNQGNI
-486 AFPVEKEII
+486 AFPVEKEIV
-495 IPGSAPVIPLSSYG
+495 IPGSAPITPLSTYG
-509 FPYENKTGTNYEVS
+509 FPYENKTGTNYEVPN
-523 SKNREIQQLLN
+523 KNKEIQQLLDDKK
-534 NEENKLNKI
+534 NKLNKI
-543 EIPINTALTYEIN
+543 EIPINTTLTYEIN
-556 NNKNK
+556 DNKNK

-588 INDNKNKEIQEFL
+588 INDNKNKEI
-601 NIKRNEISKVKIP
+601 
-614 INTTLTYE
+614 
-622 INDNKNKEI
+622 
-631 TKAEAYYTP
+631 TKAEAYYAP

-669 VNNSK
+669 INNSK

-707 AEFGG
+707 AEIGG

>member
-68 SNEALANETKLYAV
+68 SNLQLENETKLYAT
-82 LRAQNFRDEQIEGLK
+82 LRAQNFRDEQIQGLK
-97 EYASELQNVGVIGDD
+97 DYASELQGVGVVGDEV
-112 TSYAGIKQL
+112 SLAGIRQL

-126 QEESIRKLL
+126 NEESIRELL
-135 PRVQDLMVAEKG
+135 PQVQNLMVAEKG
-147 LNSTSADAEKWAKTL
+147 LKATSMDAEKWSKSL
-162 GIAVSSG
+162 GIAVTSG
-169 QVRALKQVG
+169 QVRALKQAG
-178 VVLDEHTSKLFENA
+178 IVLDEHTQKIFENA
-192 NEQER
+192 TQQER
-197 VAILSKELKTRIGE
+197 IAILAKEIKERVGE

-359 ADLWDLWV
+359 ADFWDLLI
-367 NKADSGIEKISLT
+367 NKSDSGIEKISLT
-380 TKVLSDL
+380 TKILSDL
-387 LDTLQGGAGLL
+387 LDILQGGAGLL

-404 TGGAIYDF
+404 TGGFIIDT
-412 GKNTVNVLTGDFEDI
+412 GRILVGDFE
-427 NWDTSLGNIS
+427 NVGKSSFGNIK
-437 GGWDKLYGAGQ
+437 GGWNKLYGAGQ
-448 HMNETDDMHQK
+448 HMNETDDMYQK
-459 YVLDEAIK
+459 YVLDEAMK
-467 QQQKNF
+467 QQQKEF
-473 KTMEYVQKNQGNI
+473 ETMKYVQKNQGNI
-486 AFPVEKEII
+486 AFPVEKEIV
-495 IPGSAPVIPLSSYG
+495 IPGSAPITPLST
-509 FPYENKTGTNYEVS
+509 YEKNK
-523 SKNREIQQLLN
+523 EIQQLLN
-534 NEENKLNKI
+534 NEKNKLN
-543 EIPINTALTYEIN
+543 ELE
-556 NNKNK
+556 
-561 EIQEFLN
+561 
-568 TKRNEISK
+568 
-576 VKIPINTTLTYE
+576 VPINTTLTYE
-588 INDNKNKEIQEFL
+588 INDNKNKEIQKFL
-601 NIKRNEISKVKIP
+601 NTKRNEISKVEMPMNIS
-614 INTTLTYE
+614 LTYK
-622 INDNKNKEI
+622 IFDNKNKDI
-631 TKAEAYYTP
+631 TKAEAYYAP

-674 YEIKVTGEAQNDV
+674 YEIKVTGEVQNDV

-707 AEFGG
+707 AEIGG

>member
-68 SNEALANETKLYAV
+68 SNLQLENETKLYAT
-82 LRAQNFRDEQIEGLK
+82 LRAQNFRDEQIQGLK
-97 EYASELQNVGVIGDD
+97 DYASELQKIGVVGDEV
-112 TSYAGIKQL
+112 SLAGIRQL
-121 ATFKL
+121 AAFKL
-126 QEESIRKLL
+126 NEESIRELL
-135 PRVQDLMVAEKG
+135 PQVQNLMVAEKG
-147 LNSTSADAEKWAKTL
+147 LKATSMDAEKWSKSL
-162 GIAVSSG
+162 GIAVTSG
-169 QVRALKQVG
+169 QVRALKQAG
-178 VVLDEHTSKLFENA
+178 IVLDEHTQKVFENA
-192 NEQER
+192 TQQER
-197 VAILSKELKTRIGE
+197 IAILAKEIKERVGE
-211 QNAEFLKTPEGKIA
+211 QNAEFLKTPEGKIV
-225 SAQNRIGDVY
+225 SAQNRIGDIY
-235 EYIGGLVRDTRADF
+235 EYLGGLVRDTRADF

-359 ADLWDLWV
+359 ADFWDLWI

-380 TKVLSDL
+380 TKILSDL
-387 LDTLQGGAGLL
+387 LDILQGGAGLL

-404 TGGAIYDF
+404 TGGFIIDT
-412 GKNTVNVLTGDFEDI
+412 GRILVGDFE
-427 NWDTSLGNIS
+427 NVGKSSFGNIK
-437 GGWDKLYGAGQ
+437 GGWNKLHGAGQ
-448 HMNETDDMHQK
+448 HMNETDDMYQK
-459 YVLDEAIK
+459 YVLDEAMK
-467 QQQKNF
+467 QQQKEF
-473 KTMEYVQKNQGNI
+473 ETMKYVQENQGNI
-486 AFPVEKEII
+486 AFPVEKEIV
-495 IPGSAPVIPLSSYG
+495 IPSSAPITTLSTYG

-523 SKNREIQQLLN
+523 SKNREIQQLL
-534 NEENKLNKI
+534 
-543 EIPINTALTYEIN
+543 
-556 NNKNK
+556 
-561 EIQEFLN
+561 
-568 TKRNEISK
+568 
-576 VKIPINTTLTYE
+576 
-588 INDNKNKEIQEFL
+588 DG
-601 NIKRNEISKVKIP
+601 
-614 INTTLTYE
+614 
-622 INDNKNKEI
+622 KNKEI
-631 TKAEAYYTP
+631 TKAEAYYAP

-653 KIEKS
+653 KVEKS

-674 YEIKVTGEAQNDV
+674 YEIKVTGEVQNDV

-707 AEFGG
+707 AEIGG

>member
-68 SNEALANETKLYAV
+68 SNLQLENETKLYAT
-82 LRAQNFRDEQIEGLK
+82 LRAQNFRDEQIQGLK
-97 EYASELQNVGVIGDD
+97 DYASELQKIGVVGDEV
-112 TSYAGIKQL
+112 SLAGIRQL
-121 ATFKL
+121 AAFKL
-126 QEESIRKLL
+126 NEESIRELL
-135 PRVQDLMVAEKG
+135 PQVQNLMVAEKG
-147 LNSTSADAEKWAKTL
+147 LKATSMDAEKWSKSL
-162 GIAVSSG
+162 GIAVTSG
-169 QVRALKQVG
+169 QVRALKQAG
-178 VVLDEHTSKLFENA
+178 IVLDEHTQKVFENA
-192 NEQER
+192 TQQER
-197 VAILSKELKTRIGE
+197 IAILAKEIKERVGE
-211 QNAEFLKTPEGKIA
+211 QNAEFLKTPEGKIV
-225 SAQNRIGDVY
+225 SAQNRIGDIY
-235 EYIGGLVRDTRADF
+235 EYLGGLVRDTRADF

-319 IIEDIFAAFLGKES
+319 LIEDIFAAFLGKES

-359 ADLWDLWV
+359 ADFWDLWI

-380 TKVLSDL
+380 TKILSDL
-387 LDTLQGGAGLL
+387 LDILQGGAGLL

-404 TGGAIYDF
+404 TGGFIIDT
-412 GKNTVNVLTGDFEDI
+412 GRILVGDFE
-427 NWDTSLGNIS
+427 NVGKSSFGNIKS
-437 GGWDKLYGAGQ
+437 GWNKLHGAGQ
-448 HMNETDDMHQK
+448 HMNETDDMYQK

-467 QQQKNF
+467 QQKKEF
-473 KTMEYVQKNQGNI
+473 ETMKYVQKNQGNI
-486 AFPVEKEII
+486 AFPVEKEIV
-495 IPGSAPVIPLSSYG
+495 IPGSAPITPLSSYG
-509 FPYENKTGTNYEVS
+509 FSYENKTGTNYEVF
-523 SKNREIQQLLN
+523 SK
-534 NEENKLNKI
+534 K
-543 EIPINTALTYEIN
+543 
-556 NNKNK
+556 K
-561 EIQEFLN
+561 EIQEL
-568 TKRNEISK
+568 
-576 VKIPINTTLTYE
+576 L
-588 INDNKNKEIQEFL
+588 
-601 NIKRNEISKVKIP
+601 
-614 INTTLTYE
+614 
-622 INDNKNKEI
+622 DNKNKEI
-631 TKAEAYYTP
+631 TKAEAYYAP

>member
-48 AAGYFAISSLIGQYN
+48 AAGYFAISSLVEQYN

-68 SNEALANETKLYAV
+68 SNLQLENETKLYAT
-82 LRAQNFRDEQIEGLK
+82 LRAQNFRDEQIQGLK
-97 EYASELQNVGVIGDD
+97 DYASELQGVGVVGDEV
-112 TSYAGIKQL
+112 SLAGIRQL

-126 QEESIRKLL
+126 NEESIRELL
-135 PRVQDLMVAEKG
+135 PQVQNLMVAEKG
-147 LNSTSADAEKWAKTL
+147 LKATSMDAEKWSKSL
-162 GIAVSSG
+162 GIAVTSG
-169 QVRALKQVG
+169 QVRALKQAG
-178 VVLDEHTSKLFENA
+178 IVLDEHTQKIFENA
-192 NEQER
+192 TQQER
-197 VAILSKELKTRIGE
+197 IAILAKEIKERVGE

-359 ADLWDLWV
+359 ADFWDLLI
-367 NKADSGIEKISLT
+367 NKSDSGIEKISLT
-380 TKVLSDL
+380 TKILSDL
-387 LDTLQGGAGLL
+387 LDILQGGAGLL

-404 TGGAIYDF
+404 TGGFIIDT
-412 GKNTVNVLTGDFEDI
+412 GRILVGDFE
-427 NWDTSLGNIS
+427 NVGKSSFGNIK
-437 GGWDKLYGAGQ
+437 GGWNKLYGAGQ
-448 HMNETDDMHQK
+448 HMNETDDMYQK
-459 YVLDEAIK
+459 YVLDEAMK
-467 QQQKNF
+467 QQQKEF
-473 KTMEYVQKNQGNI
+473 ETMKYVQKNQGNI
-486 AFPVEKEII
+486 AFPVEKEIV
-495 IPGSAPVIPLSSYG
+495 IPGSAPITPLST
-509 FPYENKTGTNYEVS
+509 YEKNK
-523 SKNREIQQLLN
+523 EIQQLLN
-534 NEENKLNKI
+534 NEKNKLN
-543 EIPINTALTYEIN
+543 ELE
-556 NNKNK
+556 
-561 EIQEFLN
+561 
-568 TKRNEISK
+568 
-576 VKIPINTTLTYE
+576 VPINTTLTYE
-588 INDNKNKEIQEFL
+588 INDNKNKEIQKFL
-601 NIKRNEISKVKIP
+601 NTKRNEISKVEMPMNIS
-614 INTTLTYE
+614 LTYK
-622 INDNKNKEI
+622 IFDNKNKDI
-631 TKAEAYYTP
+631 TKAEAYYAP

-674 YEIKVTGEAQNDV
+674 YEIKVTGEVQNDV

-707 AEFGG
+707 AEIGG
-712 NYTQAGGLE
+712 NYTQAGSLE

>member
-68 SNEALANETKLYAV
+68 SNLQLENETKLYAT
-82 LRAQNFRDEQIEGLK
+82 LRAQNFRDEQIQGLK
-97 EYASELQNVGVIGDD
+97 DYASELQKTGVIGDEV
-112 TSYAGIKQL
+112 SLAGIRQL
-121 ATFKL
+121 ASFKL
-126 QEESIRKLL
+126 NEESIKELL
-135 PRVQDLMVAEKG
+135 PQVQNLMVAEKG
-147 LNSTSADAEKWAKTL
+147 LKATSMDAEKWSKSL
-162 GIAVSSG
+162 GIAVTSG
-169 QVRALKQVG
+169 QVRALKQAG
-178 VVLDEHTSKLFENA
+178 IVLDEHTQKVFENA
-192 NEQER
+192 TQQER
-197 VAILSKELKTRIGE
+197 IAILAKEIKERVG
-211 QNAEFLKTPEGKIA
+211 
-225 SAQNRIGDVY
+225 AQNRIGDIY

-509 FPYENKTGTNYEVS
+509 FPYENKTATNYGTYE
-523 SKNREIQQLLN
+523 KNKEIQQLL
-534 NEENKLNKI
+534 
-543 EIPINTALTYEIN
+543 
-556 NNKNK
+556 
-561 EIQEFLN
+561 
-568 TKRNEISK
+568 
-576 VKIPINTTLTYE
+576 
-588 INDNKNKEIQEFL
+588 DNKNKEI
-601 NIKRNEISKVKIP
+601 SKVD
-614 INTTLTYE
+614 TYY
-622 INDNKNKEI
+622 
-631 TKAEAYYTP
+631 AP
-640 RLPDKKIAQDTKQ
+640 RLPDKKITQDTKQ

-669 VNNSK
+669 INNSK
-674 YEIKVTGEAQNDV
+674 YEIKVTEEVQNDV

-707 AEFGG
+707 AEIGG